1 MIECVAKKSP
11 AMMQTFGLPA
21 FCTRPPMVAY
31 LSDADIAK
39 DSLILTISNP
49 NSLAMLTRICLSTF
63 S

>member
-1 MIECVAKKSP
+1 
-11 AMMQTFGLPA
+11 MMQTFGLPA